1 MIDYATILTL
11 KYPDS
16 EWTLDGDDY
25 DGLIWLSDTE
35 KPSKETLDDL
45 WETVKSE
52 LLAEKES
59 KISAKQSA
67 IAKLAAL
74 GLTEDEA
81 KAITG

>member
-1 MIDYATILTL
+1 MIDYATILTI
-11 KYPDS
+11 KYPNS
-16 EWTLDGDDY
+16 EWVLDGDDY
-25 DGLIWLSDTE
+25 DGLSWLSDTE

-52 LLAEKES
+52 IIAEKES
-59 KISAKQSA
+59 KIAAKQSA

-74 GLTEDEA
+74 GLTADEA

>member
-1 MIDYATILTL
+1 MIDYATILTF

-52 LLAEKES
+52 MLAEKES
-59 KISAKQSA
+59 KIAAKQSA

-81 KAITG
+81 KAIIK